1 MKRDILIGID
11 IGSTNVKT
19 VAFDS
24 DFQILASE
32 TQEYNTI
39 IPKPGWTEYN
49 PDEWWDGVKNTIKRA
64 IIKGKID
71 VKKIAGIGLSS
82 LGCCPIPMDKEG
94 NVLYNGIPW
103 SDQRAQEEVDY
114 LLNNCSEILLEKNKN
129 TPTTMNAVPH
139 LMWIK
144 NNELEIYKKIYKY
157 TEPSGFLGQRLTGE
171 FTMDFS
177 FASSLDFGF
186 DNQKLDWSED
196 IIQALGLDINIYPK
210 LHRNTESLGKV
221 TKEAAEELGIKEGIP
236 VFAGGPDFTPG
247 AIAAGALFP
256 GQGFY
261 SMGSGANMI
270 TLTDNKDICSPY
282 LISIFHAI
290 GPELR
295 MLDGVQGSIG
305 YSIRWFRDNLGGLE
319 QKASELLNDRIDA
332 YDIITLEGLKANPG
346 SGGLIY
352 LPYLFGKFHPIL
364 NPNAKGVF
372 FGISPNTRTPQIIRS
387 IMEGCCFDGY
397 QSLKSAMDLG
407 IEVEEIIATGGPSKS
422 NLWCQILADVT
433 NVKIKTVNAP
443 EASPFGDAIIAG
455 VGVGLFK
462 DFEEVANKAIKVKD
476 EFKPD
481 SNNHSIYQE
490 LFGLYE
496 EIYESLIKS
505 FERSAKINSKFN
517 LQ

>member
-1 MKRDILIGID
+1 MKKDILIGID

-24 DFQILASE
+24 DFKILASE
-32 TQEYNTI
+32 TQEYTTL

-49 PDEWWDGVKNTIKRA
+49 PEEWWDGAKNTLKRA
-64 IIKGKID
+64 IQKGQID

-82 LGCCPIPMDKEG
+82 LGCCPVPMDKEG
-94 NVLYNGIPW
+94 NVVYNGIPW

-114 LLNNCSEILLEKNKN
+114 LIKNCSEILLKKNKN
-129 TPTTMNAVPH
+129 TPTTMNAIPH

-144 NNELEIYKKIYKY
+144 NNEPDIYKSIYKY
-157 TEPSGFLGQRLTGE
+157 CEPSGFLGQRLTGE

-186 DNQKLDWSED
+186 DNQKLDWSEE
-196 IIQALGLDINIYPK
+196 IINAMGLDIEKYPR
-210 LHRNTESLGKV
+210 LHKNTESLSNV
-221 TKEAAEELGIKEGIP
+221 TKKAADELGIVEGIP
-236 VFAGGPDFTPG
+236 VFSGGPDFSPS
-247 AIAAGALFP
+247 ALAAGVLFP

-270 TLTDNKDICSPY
+270 TLTDDKDISSPY
-282 LISIFHAI
+282 LISIFHEK
-290 GPELR
+290 GPDLR

-305 YSIRWFRDNLGGLE
+305 YSIRWFRDQLGGLE
-319 QKASELLNDRIDA
+319 QKAAEVLDNKIDA
-332 YDIITLEGLKANPG
+332 FEIITSEGLKTDPG

-372 FGISPNTRTPQIIRS
+372 FGISPNTTRAQIIRS

-397 QSLKSAMDLG
+397 QSLKSALNIGLKVD
-407 IEVEEIIATGGPSKS
+407 EIIATGGPSKS

-433 NVKIKTVNAP
+433 NIKIKTVNAP
-443 EASPFGDAIIAG
+443 EASPFGDSILAG
-455 VGVGLFK
+455 VGVGMFK
-462 DFEEVANKAIKVKD
+462 DFEEVAKKAIKVEKVYN
-476 EFKPD
+476 PD
-481 SNNHSIYQE
+481 NRNHQMYEELFEIYQD
-490 LFGLYE
+490 
-496 EIYESLIKS
+496 IYQSLLDCFDKI
-505 FERSAKINSKFN
+505 SAVHSKFK
-517 LQ
+517 L